1 MKTIKTNRTKLNR
14 MLNYCEKIKQLQQE
28 LKPVNYRYNSVQ
40 TYIVDR
46 VETVELQIKSV
57 MCFEKD

>member
-14 MLNYCEKIKQLQQE
+14 MLKYCEKIKQLQSE
-28 LKPVNYRYNSVQ
+28 LKPVNYRYDSVQ

-46 VETVELQIKSV
+46 VETTELQIKSV
-57 MCFEKD
+57 ICFEKD